1 MVKLDKVDM
10 QILKLLQEDGRLK
23 NAEIAKRV
31 FLSPPACWKRL
42 KFLEQEV
49 IKNYRAF
56 IEPKS
61 LGYNFYAFMNITLDL
76 HSEECMQYFEA
87 EIMKI
92 DNVIACHNIS
102 GRYDYLLHLVVKD
115 MDDFHNVSMIRI
127 RKIGNIKE
135 MNTSFSIKEIKSF
148 KGLPIK

>member
-10 QILKLLQEDGRLK
+10 QILNFLQEDGRLN

-76 HSEECMQYFEA
+76 HSEEFLGEFARGHPAQCRMGTTL
-87 EIMKI
+87 
-92 DNVIACHNIS
+92 VIVYAPDLDFAPGI
-102 GRYDYLLHLVVKD
+102 LLGHKPVLVQAL
-115 MDDFHNVSMIRI
+115 
-127 RKIGNIKE
+127 
-135 MNTSFSIKEIKSF
+135 
-148 KGLPIK
+148 LPQPAVE

>member
-1 MVKLDKVDM
+1 
-10 QILKLLQEDGRLK
+10 
-23 NAEIAKRV
+23 
-31 FLSPPACWKRL
+31 
-42 KFLEQEV
+42 
-49 IKNYRAF
+49 
-56 IEPKS
+56 
-61 LGYNFYAFMNITLDL
+61 FMNITLDL
-76 HSEECMQYFEA
+76 HSEECMQHFEA

>member
-1 MVKLDKVDM
+1 M
-10 QILKLLQEDGRLK
+10 
-23 NAEIAKRV
+23 
-31 FLSPPACWKRL
+31 
-42 KFLEQEV
+42 

>member
-1 MVKLDKVDM
+1 
-10 QILKLLQEDGRLK
+10 
-23 NAEIAKRV
+23 
-31 FLSPPACWKRL
+31 
-42 KFLEQEV
+42 
-49 IKNYRAF
+49 
-56 IEPKS
+56 
-61 LGYNFYAFMNITLDL
+61 
-76 HSEECMQYFEA
+76 MQYFEA

-148 KGLPIK
+148 KGYL